1 MLIPKNNAN
10 QMRTRILIKIAES
23 YFADKFKNAD
33 RIPLELRPKEQQPS
47 RCCIYKDR
55 AVLKYRCMSSLA
67 FRRKKKPMSSKAW
80 RSTAKRPLSAR
91 IPKRRSSA
99 SLTLPV
105 PPASRRSTWL
115 PTPAAA
121 ASRVPAR

>member
-33 RIPLELRPKEQQPS
+33 RIPLELRPKEQQP
-47 RCCIYKDR
+47 
-55 AVLKYRCMSSLA
+55 
-67 FRRKKKPMSSKAW
+67 MSSKAW
-80 RSTAKRPLSAR
+80 HSTAKKPLSAR

-99 SLTLPV
+99 SSTLPV